1 MNKYLTVQEILNVTG
16 GKLLYGNEEE
26 QCKSFSRNTKE
37 INNGDIYVGFKGEK
51 NDGSKFYMEAFE
63 QGAKGCII
71 NKIEGLN
78 PNKIEGKFIIEVKDT
93 VDAIGKMA
101 ALKREKYNIPVIAIT
116 GSVGKT
122 STKDAVAS
130 VVSEKYKT
138 LKTKGNMNNHIG
150 MPMTILKLK
159 DEEALVV
166 EMGMNHFGEISKLT
180 NIAKPTVAIITNI
193 GTAHI
198 GNLGSRENILKAKLE
213 ILEGLAKDGTLIINN
228 DNDLLHKW
236 NEENSTCKVFTYGI
250 NNKSM
255 IMAKNIEYNEK
266 GSEYDLTV
274 NLDEAEKKNEG
285 KIQVPV
291 GGEAFVY
298 NSLAAISVGKIL
310 NIEDEKIKKGIKEFE
325 LSKMRLDV
333 QKVER
338 GYTVINDCY
347 NANYDSMKSAIQ
359 YLNKMQGKRKIAVLG
374 DMLELGEFSKKL
386 HEDVGKE
393 VTSNNIDILITV
405 GKEAKNI
412 AKVAQENGVEHVY
425 SYDGNQEA
433 IEKLRKILEA
443 DDAVLVKA
451 SNSMN
456 FKEIVENIIK

>member
-1 MNKYLTVQEILNVTG
+1 MSKYLTVQEILNVTG

-180 NIAKPTVAIITNI
+180 NIAKPTVAIITNV

-213 ILEGLAKDGTLIINN
+213 ILEGATNPTIIINN

-236 NEENSTCKVFTYGI
+236 YEENKEKYNIKTYGI
-250 NNKSM
+250 KEESDLNANNIKLESEKSFFDCG
-255 IMAKNIEYNEK
+255 IRGIKENIE
-266 GSEYDLTV
+266 
-274 NLDEAEKKNEG
+274 
-285 KIQVPV
+285 VPV
-291 GGEAFVY
+291 GGEHFIL
-298 NSLAAISVGKIL
+298 NSLCAILAGETL
-310 NIEDEKIKKGIKEFE
+310 NIENKEIVEGIEEFE
-325 LSKMRLDV
+325 LTKNRMDIYNLENGI
-333 QKVER
+333 KI
-338 GYTVINDCY
+338 INGAY
-347 NANYDSMKSAIQ
+347 NASFEAMQATLKS
-359 YLNKMQGKRKIAVLG
+359 LGEFKENRKIAVLG
-374 DMLELGEFSKKL
+374 DMYELGEFTKDL
-386 HEDVGKE
+386 HEKVGVEAYNDK
-393 VTSNNIDILITV
+393 VDILICSRRICET
-405 GKEAKNI
+405 
-412 AKVAQENGVEHVY
+412 Y
-425 SYDGNQEA
+425 SRRS
-433 IEKLRKILEA
+433 KKIR
-443 DDAVLVKA
+443 
-451 SNSMN
+451 
-456 FKEIVENIIK
+456 I

>member
-1 MNKYLTVQEILNVTG
+1 
-16 GKLLYGNEEE
+16 
-26 QCKSFSRNTKE
+26 
-37 INNGDIYVGFKGEK
+37 
-51 NDGSKFYMEAFE
+51 
-63 QGAKGCII
+63 
-71 NKIEGLN
+71 
-78 PNKIEGKFIIEVKDT
+78 
-93 VDAIGKMA
+93 
-101 ALKREKYNIPVIAIT
+101 
-116 GSVGKT
+116 
-122 STKDAVAS
+122 
-130 VVSEKYKT
+130 
-138 LKTKGNMNNHIG
+138 
-150 MPMTILKLK
+150 
-159 DEEALVV
+159 
-166 EMGMNHFGEISKLT
+166 
-180 NIAKPTVAIITNI
+180 
-193 GTAHI
+193 
-198 GNLGSRENILKAKLE
+198 
-213 ILEGLAKDGTLIINN
+213 
-228 DNDLLHKW
+228 
-236 NEENSTCKVFTYGI
+236 
-250 NNKSM
+250 
-255 IMAKNIEYNEK
+255 
-266 GSEYDLTV
+266 
-274 NLDEAEKKNEG
+274 
-285 KIQVPV
+285 
-291 GGEAFVY
+291 
-298 NSLAAISVGKIL
+298 
-310 NIEDEKIKKGIKEFE
+310 
-325 LSKMRLDV
+325 MRLDV